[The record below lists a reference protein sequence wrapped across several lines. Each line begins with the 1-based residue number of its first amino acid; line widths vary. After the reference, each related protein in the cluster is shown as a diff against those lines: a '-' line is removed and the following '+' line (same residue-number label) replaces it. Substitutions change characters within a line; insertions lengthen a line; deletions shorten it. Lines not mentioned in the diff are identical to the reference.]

1 MLLFMGQASLTDDN
15 AADGY
20 SDKLM
25 CQLINIR
32 CTRACLE
39 ELGGTFTGSKD

>member
-1 MLLFMGQASLTDDN
+1 MATSIDDN
-15 AADGY
+15 EADEK
-20 SDKLM
+20 SDKPR